1 MRQVAAILL
10 AWILALPVLA
20 APDASLR
27 PVARAAAE
35 ASLPAPPLA
44 TPGTSRPET
53 RPEARPAVGTDA
65 AEAIIASELRD
76 RFARLEPIPR
86 AEPLAEFPG
95 YEGRN
100 IRAFAQASRLAVAT
114 TLRPAQ
120 RTQSL
125 VQKAMARQ
133 RERDRGALC
142 GDPDIQGEYVGYV
155 PGRIRGCGIEDAVE
169 VRAIDGVRLS
179 QPALLHCSTAR
190 ATKAWLNRAAR
201 PAVGNVGGGIS
212 GLRVAAHYA
221 CRTRNNQPGAKI
233 SEHGKGRAIDIS
245 AIQLRDGSQMVVL
258 GGYRSA
264 NQGPILRRMYKGACG
279 IFGTTLGPD
288 SDRFHQDHFHFD
300 TAQYRSGS
308 YCGP

>member
-1 MRQVAAILL
+1 MRQIAALL
-10 AWILALPVLA
+10 MVLGLGLPAFA
-20 APDASLR
+20 APDVSIR
-27 PVARAAAE
+27 PVARAATE
-35 ASLPAPPLA
+35 APGVSPQPSAP
-44 TPGTSRPET
+44 T
-53 RPEARPAVGTDA
+53 RPQARPDLTEAV
-65 AEAIIASELRD
+65 IASALREK
-76 RFARLEPIPR
+76 FARLEPIPR
-86 AEPLAEFPG
+86 AEPLREFPG
-95 YEGRN
+95 YEGRD
-100 IRAFAQASRLAVAT
+100 IRAFAAASRLAVAQA
-114 TLRPAQ
+114 LRPSR

-155 PGRIRGCGIEDAVE
+155 PGRNRGCGIEDAVE
-169 VRAIDGVRLS
+169 VRSIDGVTLS

-201 PAVGNVGGGIS
+201 PAVGNAGGGIA

-245 AIQLRDGSQMVVL
+245 AIQLRDGTQMTVL

-264 NQGPILRRMYKGACG
+264 GQGPILRRMYKGACG
-279 IFGTTLGPD
+279 IYGTTLGPD
-288 SDRFHQDHFHFD
+288 SDRYHQDHFHFD